1 MPNPYSGGNGD
12 FPRYEPTDHPE
23 DRPNYGQLPSYDGSH
38 EENAQGYVGYQ
49 AGQRPFTGKVS
60 AIDAVSWAFR
70 TVFGNWKL
78 WILGTLLAGILC
90 VVFFAI
96 SGGMGA
102 ATVSAEGDLS
112 ASYTITQPISWV
124 IGIVLTLVVMR
135 LALFQID
142 DSRTGWGYL
151 FKNVRWW
158 QPLVIMIVIGIVIGV
173 VAGLISFLALRGSAA
188 ELAGGAEQLSDEEAF
203 TAVMGMLGVMAVIS
217 LISFFVQ
224 PLFSLM
230 QWFAADG
237 DSVDDAVK
245 KGFQAGKNNYGQMLL
260 LAILNFFIIVAG
272 FLLLGIG
279 LIVAYPVTLLA
290 QAHIFRQC
298 AGRNTLPQV

>member
-1 MPNPYSGGNGD
+1 MTNPYSGGNDD
-12 FPRYEPTDHPE
+12 FPRYEPTNHPE
-23 DRPNYGQLPSYDGSH
+23 DRPDYGQLPSYGGSH
-38 EENAQGYVGYQ
+38 EGNAQGYAGYH
-49 AGQRPFTGKVS
+49 AGQPQHTGKVS

-78 WILGTLLAGILC
+78 WILGTLLAGFLG

-96 SGGMGA
+96 SGGVGA
-102 ATVSAEGDLS
+102 ATASADGDLS
-112 ASYTITQPISWV
+112 ASSTIMQIISWV
-124 IGIVLTLVVMR
+124 IGIVLTLALMR

-142 DSRTGWGYL
+142 DARTGWGYL

-158 QPLVIMIVIGIVIGV
+158 QPLVIMLVIGA
-173 VAGLISFLALRGSAA
+173 VASLIAFAAVGGTVYGLLNDAENMTEDEAVAA
-188 ELAGGAEQLSDEEAF
+188 VLS
-203 TAVMGMLGVMAVIS
+203 VMGIMGVIM
-217 LISFFVQ
+217 LISFFIQ
-224 PLFSLM
+224 PFFSLM

-237 DSVDDAVK
+237 DSVGDAVK

-260 LAILNFFIIVAG
+260 LAILNFFIIIGG

-290 QAHIFRQC
+290 QAHMFRQC

>member
-1 MPNPYSGGNGD
+1 MTNPYSGGNDD
-12 FPRYEPTDHPE
+12 FPRYEPTNHPE
-23 DRPNYGQLPSYDGSH
+23 DRPDYGQLPSYGGAH
-38 EENAQGYVGYQ
+38 EGNTPGYAGYH
-49 AGQRPFTGKVS
+49 AGQPQHTGRVS

-70 TVFGNWKL
+70 TAFGNWKL
-78 WILGTLLAGILC
+78 WILGTLLAGVLG

-96 SGGMGA
+96 SGGVGA
-102 ATVSAEGDLS
+102 ATASADGDLT
-112 ASYTITQPISWV
+112 ASSTIMQIISWV
-124 IGIVLTLVVMR
+124 IGIVLTLALMR

-158 QPLVIMIVIGIVIGV
+158 QPLVIMVVIGV
-173 VAGLISFLALRGSAA
+173 VAGLISFVAVRGSA
-188 ELAGGAEQLSDEEAF
+188 EGLAGNAEQLSDEEAF
-203 TAVMGMLGVMAVIS
+203 AAVMGMLGVMAVIS
-217 LISFFVQ
+217 LISFFIQ
-224 PLFSLM
+224 PFFSLM

-237 DSVDDAVK
+237 DSVGDAVK

-290 QAHIFRQC
+290 QAHMYRQC
-298 AGRNTLPQV
+298 AGRNTLPQA

>member
-1 MPNPYSGGNGD
+1 MTNPYSGGNDD
-12 FPRYEPTDHPE
+12 FPRYEPTNHPE
-23 DRPNYGQLPSYDGSH
+23 DRPDYGQLPSYGGSH
-38 EENAQGYVGYQ
+38 EENTQGYVGYQ

-78 WILGTLLAGILC
+78 WILGALALFVLSIVFVAVAGGIN
-90 VVFFAI
+90 A
-96 SGGMGA
+96 
-102 ATVSAEGDLS
+102 
-112 ASYTITQPISWV
+112 ASYSGTGEPTAGSSVSQLISTVLSLVLSLV
-124 IGIVLTLVVMR
+124 IMR

-142 DSRTGWGYL
+142 DARTGWGYL

-158 QPLVIMIVIGIVIGV
+158 QPLVIMLVIGA
-173 VAGLISFLALRGSAA
+173 VASLIAFAAVGGTVYGLLNDVENMTEDEAVAA
-188 ELAGGAEQLSDEEAF
+188 VLS
-203 TAVMGMLGVMAVIS
+203 VMGIMSVLL
-217 LISFFVQ
+217 LISFFIQ
-224 PLFSLM
+224 PFFSLM

-237 DSVDDAVK
+237 DSVGDAVK

-260 LAILNFFIIVAG
+260 LAILNFFIIIGG
-272 FLLLGIG
+272 FLVLGIG

-290 QAHIFRQC
+290 QAHMFRQC

>member
-1 MPNPYSGGNGD
+1 MTNPYSGGNDD
-12 FPRYEPTDHPE
+12 FPRYEPTNHPE
-23 DRPNYGQLPSYDGSH
+23 DRPDYGQLPSYGGSH
-38 EENAQGYVGYQ
+38 EDNAQGYASYH
-49 AGQRPFTGKVS
+49 AGQPQHTGKVS

-70 TVFGNWKL
+70 AVFGNWKL
-78 WILGTLLAGILC
+78 WILGTLLAGFLG

-96 SGGMGA
+96 SGGVGA
-102 ATVSAEGDLS
+102 ATANADGDLT
-112 ASYTITQPISWV
+112 ASSTIMQIISWV
-124 IGIVLTLVVMR
+124 IGIVLTLALMR

-158 QPLVIMIVIGIVIGV
+158 QPLVIMVVIGIVG
-173 VAGLISFLALRGSAA
+173 GLISFVAVRGSAA
-188 ELAGGAEQLSDEEAF
+188 GLADNAEQLSDEEAF
-203 TAVMGMLGVMAVIS
+203 AAVMGMLGVLAVIS

-237 DSVDDAVK
+237 DSVGDAVK

-290 QAHIFRQC
+290 QAHMFRQC

>member
-1 MPNPYSGGNGD
+1 MTNPYSGGNDD
-12 FPRYEPTDHPE
+12 FPRYEPTNHPE
-23 DRPNYGQLPSYDGSH
+23 DRPDYGQLPSYGGSH
-38 EENAQGYVGYQ
+38 EDNAQGYAGYH
-49 AGQRPFTGKVS
+49 AGQPQHTGKVS

-70 TVFGNWKL
+70 TVFSNWKL
-78 WILGTLLAGILC
+78 WILGTLLAGILG

-96 SGGMGA
+96 SGGVGA
-102 ATVSAEGDLS
+102 ATASAEGDLS
-112 ASYTITQPISWV
+112 ASSTIMQIISWV
-124 IGIVLTLVVMR
+124 IGIVLTLMLMR

-158 QPLVIMIVIGIVIGV
+158 QPLVIMVVIGIVG
-173 VAGLISFLALRGSAA
+173 GLISFVAVRGSAA
-188 ELAGGAEQLSDEEAF
+188 GLADNAEQLSDEEAF
-203 TAVMGMLGVMAVIS
+203 AAVMGMLGVLAVIS

-237 DSVDDAVK
+237 DSVGDAVK
-245 KGFQAGKNNYGQMLL
+245 KGFQAGKNNYGQLL
-260 LAILNFFIIVAG
+260 LLSILNFFIIIGG

-290 QAHIFRQC
+290 QAHMFRQC
-298 AGRNTLPQV
+298 AGRNIFPQA